1 MAANPFLFN
10 EEVYHSP
17 PSTTSNPFL
26 LDDDDTHNVSE
37 FSDNPFLSSDTFV
50 STASTTNPFAF
61 EPTESVPQQ
70 KNQFNVV
77 SSNTCVN
84 SGDEEVF
91 FSTSEVL
98 IPSKSSALDIL
109 VNSDQ
114 VAPPQ
119 KPADLNLKCAQP
131 STGNGPPR
139 PPPPRV
145 PPSKET
151 QDLLMSVMG
160 AMDATSS
167 SLLDKI
173 PPTRT
178 PSPVSMRDLHSPSPT
193 PDTTF
198 GDLLDVSDRTNETN
212 ESNKSEDYFKMDEEM
227 NCDINQN
234 PSVTSTVQPVKPARP
249 SPPVRPPKPAPP
261 QKPPPPELPGV
272 LSNTPVQQ
280 QHQQQ
285 QLLENKAN
293 DELDEIP
300 NLFDV
305 ETTQP
310 QKTSVSNADI
320 LNLYNTA
327 SLKQETVKTD
337 LLFDMIDDAVVQE
350 ESKSITQESGEIPEK
365 EELITE
371 VSPVNPPTETV
382 RDNFLSPEPQND
394 FQMDTSDS
402 QSKGSVSSVT
412 FNPFAVTDDFNQQIS
427 PQSHNEVFE
436 DSTKVVTSAPQ
447 TEDIFSISDS
457 TTEKPFN
464 DDFDAFAEK
473 FDSVKNEESKNTFS
487 QINSAWGNET
497 TNNNEVSLGFG
508 TDDNFDAFLAL
519 EEPPCVP
526 QSTPN
531 RISKTASQESDEDKD
546 FSVFIR

>member
-17 PSTTSNPFL
+17 PSATSNPFL
-26 LDDDDTHNVSE
+26 LDDDDSHVSE
-37 FSDNPFLSSDTFV
+37 FSDNPFLSSQPFV

-61 EPTESVPQQ
+61 DSVESVAPQE
-70 KNQFNVV
+70 NQFNAV
-77 SSNTCVN
+77 SSTFVN
-84 SGDEEVF
+84 SNNEQDF
-91 FSTSEVL
+91 FSTGDVL
-98 IPSKSSALDIL
+98 IPSSSPALDVL
-109 VNSDQ
+109 VSSEQ

-119 KPADLNLKCAQP
+119 KPVDLKLKCVQP

-212 ESNKSEDYFKMDEEM
+212 ECNKSEDFLKMDQEM

-234 PSVTSTVQPVKPARP
+234 PAVVTAVQQVKPARP
-249 SPPVRPPKPAPP
+249 TPPVRPPKPAPP
-261 QKPPPPELPGV
+261 QKPPPPELPGI
-272 LSNTPVQQ
+272 LSNTQVQPP
-280 QHQQQ
+280 Q
-285 QLLENKAN
+285 QLVENKVSDN
-293 DELDEIP
+293 LDEDD
-300 NLFDV
+300 LFDV
-305 ETTQP
+305 EATQP
-310 QKTSVSNADI
+310 QKISVSNADI

-327 SLKQETVKTD
+327 PPKPEAVKTD
-337 LLFDMIDDAVVQE
+337 LLFDMIESDVVIEAEPQSVVE
-350 ESKSITQESGEIPEK
+350 EISDETPAK
-365 EELITE
+365 EELIAE

-412 FNPFAVTDDFNQQIS
+412 FNPFAATDDFNQQIS
-427 PQSHNEVFE
+427 PQSHNDVFE

-447 TEDIFSISDS
+447 TEDIFTTSDS
-457 TTEKPFN
+457 TAKPFN

-473 FDSVKNEESKNTFS
+473 FDSVKNEESKNATS

-497 TNNNEVSLGFG
+497 SNNNEVSLGFG